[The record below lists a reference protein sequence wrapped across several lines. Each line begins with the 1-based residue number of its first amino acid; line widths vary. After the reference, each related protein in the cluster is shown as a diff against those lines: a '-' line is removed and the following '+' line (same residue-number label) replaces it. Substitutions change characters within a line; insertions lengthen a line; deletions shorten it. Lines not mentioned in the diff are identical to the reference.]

1 MQLHRLMQL
10 HRFTG
15 AHRAEEFPLKRREFL
30 IAGSLA
36 GATLLRAEQLGARLL
51 AVDGPENFKSNI
63 TMEDSLM
70 AFTVP
75 PLPYA
80 FDALEPHIDAKT
92 MEIHHD
98 KHHGAYVTNL
108 NKALEGHADLQ
119 SKSID
124 DLLKNLDAVPEAIR
138 MTVRNNGGGHWNHS
152 LFWTLMKKGGGGE
165 PKGDLGAAIGSTFGS
180 FSAFQEKFAAAGA
193 GRFGSGWAW
202 LIVKDGKLAID
213 STPNQDTPYFLG
225 GKAVL
230 GLDVW
235 EHAYYLKYQNRRPD
249 YIKEWWNVVNWD
261 KAAELYGAAKK

>member
-1 MQLHRLMQL
+1 M
-10 HRFTG
+10 
-15 AHRAEEFPLKRREFL
+15 KRREFL
-30 IAGSLA
+30 VAGSIAGAALF
-36 GATLLRAEQLGARLL
+36 GADQLDARLL
-51 AVDGPENFKSNI
+51 AANGPEEFRENSTPEEKS
-63 TMEDSLM
+63 M

-80 FDALEPHIDAKT
+80 FDALEPYIDAKT

-108 NKALEGHADLQ
+108 NKALDGHAELQ
-119 SKSID
+119 SKSLD

-138 MTVRNNGGGHWNHS
+138 GAVRNNGGGHWNHS

-165 PKGDLGAAIGSTFGS
+165 PKGDLASALTASFGG
-180 FSAFQEKFAAAGA
+180 FGAFQEKFAAAGV

-202 LIVKDGKLAID
+202 LIVKDGKLSID
-213 STPNQDTPYFLG
+213 STPNQDTTYFLG

-235 EHAYYLKYQNRRPD
+235 EHAYYLKYQNLRAD
-249 YIKEWWNVVNWD
+249 YIKAWWNVVNWD
-261 KAAELYGAAKK
+261 KAGELFDAAKK

>member
-1 MQLHRLMQL
+1 MYHHRPAVPGK
-10 HRFTG
+10 F
-15 AHRAEEFPLKRREFL
+15 FVNRRNL
-30 IAGSLA
+30 LVAGSIV
-36 GATLLRAEQLGARLL
+36 GATLLGAEKLGASLL
-51 AVDGPENFKSNI
+51 AADDDPEKFKENF
-63 TMEDSLM
+63 TPEDSPM

-80 FDALEPHIDAKT
+80 FDALEPYIDAKT

-124 DLLKNLDAVPEAIR
+124 DLLKNLDAVPEPIR
-138 MTVRNNGGGHWNHS
+138 NAVRNNGGGHWNHS

-165 PKGDLGAAIGSTFGS
+165 PKGDLAAAIASTFGS
-180 FSAFQEKFAAAGA
+180 FSAFQEKFAAAGV

-202 LIVKDGKLAID
+202 LIVKDGKLVID

-235 EHAYYLKYQNRRPD
+235 EHAYYLKYQNVRPE
-249 YIKEWWNVVNWD
+249 YIKQWWNVVDWT
-261 KAAELYGAAKK
+261 KAGELYGAAKK

>member
-1 MQLHRLMQL
+1 V
-10 HRFTG
+10 
-15 AHRAEEFPLKRREFL
+15 KRREFL
-30 IAGSLA
+30 TAGSIAGFA
-36 GATLLRAEQLGARLL
+36 LLEADQLTTRLL
-51 AVDGPENFKSNI
+51 AANGPASFAPNI
-63 TMEDSLM
+63 TPEDSPM

-75 PLPYA
+75 PLPYS
-80 FDALEPHIDAKT
+80 FDALEPYIDAKT

-98 KHHGAYVTNL
+98 KHHGAYVNNL
-108 NKALEGHADLQ
+108 NKALEGRADLQ

-124 DLLKNLDAVPEAIR
+124 DLLKNLDAVPESIR
-138 MTVRNNGGGHWNHS
+138 TTVRNNGGGHWNHA

-165 PKGDLGAAIGSTFGS
+165 PKGDLAAAISSSFGS
-180 FSAFQEKFAAAGA
+180 FSAFQEKFAAAGV

-202 LIVKDGKLAID
+202 LIVKDGKLVID

-235 EHAYYLKYQNRRPD
+235 EHAYYLKYQNLRPD
-249 YIKEWWNVVNWD
+249 YIKAWWNVVNWD

>member
-1 MQLHRLMQL
+1 V
-10 HRFTG
+10 
-15 AHRAEEFPLKRREFL
+15 KRRQFL
-30 IAGSLA
+30 IAGSIA
-36 GATLLRAEQLGARLL
+36 GLTLLEADQLSTSLL
-51 AVDGPENFKSNI
+51 AANDSASFGPNI
-63 TMEDSLM
+63 TPEDSPM

-75 PLPYA
+75 PLPYS
-80 FDALEPHIDAKT
+80 FDALEPYIDAKT

-98 KHHGAYVTNL
+98 KHHGAYVNNL

-124 DLLKNLDAVPEAIR
+124 DLLKNLDAVPESIR
-138 MTVRNNGGGHWNHS
+138 TTVRNNGGGHWNHA
-152 LFWTLMKKGGGGE
+152 LFWTLMKKGGSGE
-165 PKGDLGAAIGSTFGS
+165 PKGDLATAIASSFGS
-180 FSAFQEKFAAAGA
+180 FSAFQEKFAAAGV

-202 LIVKDGKLAID
+202 LIVKDGKLVID

-235 EHAYYLKYQNRRPD
+235 EHAYYLKYQNLRPD
-249 YIKEWWNVVNWD
+249 YIKAWWNVVNWD